1 MITYKIHLI
10 RTGKTSTTPGKRYV
24 GQADIP
30 LCDKGTEALAD
41 LRREF
46 TYPAAEMVFSSP
58 LCRCAQ
64 TAEILYPDT
73 YAEVID
79 GLKDINLGEFEGKTF
94 EELRE
99 NEAFALWLK
108 NSFENTPP
116 GGEEITAFTTRIV
129 DAVREIFIRM
139 MEEKIQNVAVVTHGG
154 VIMTL
159 LAAIG
164 LPKMPLHQWAVDNGC
179 GYTLLF
185 TPQMW
190 MRDGCAEVFCHLP
203 ESTMQDDMEVYG
215 FYYNEERKD

>member
-10 RTGKTSTTPGKRYV
+10 RTGTTNTQPGKRYV
-24 GQADIP
+24 GQSDIP
-30 LCDKGTEALAD
+30 LCDKGIEALTEMSRDYNYPQA
-41 LRREF
+41 EIVF
-46 TYPAAEMVFSSP
+46 TSP
-58 LCRCAQ
+58 LTRCVQ

-73 YAEVID
+73 YTEKID
-79 GLKDINLGEFEGKTF
+79 GLMDMNLGEFEGKSF

-99 NEAFALWLK
+99 NENFSLWIK

-116 GGEEITAFTTRIV
+116 GGEEITAFTARTV
-129 DAVREIFIRM
+129 DAIREIFIRM
-139 MEEKIQNVAVVTHGG
+139 MEEKITNVAVITHGG

-164 LPKMPLHQWAVDNGC
+164 LPKMPLHQWAVENGT

-190 MRDGCAEVFCHLP
+190 MRDGAAEVFRRIP
-203 ESTMQDDMEVYG
+203 EVPDRDGEDD
-215 FYYNEERKD
+215 